1 MSGLRE
7 FHIRKEIRDTLSFD
21 EGLYSSRGTAV
32 FANLQGARRFH
43 RKLIEHLSDSG
54 ESLRAED
61 LYAMGLID
69 EAFHVVLFQYRKDI
83 SSNLMS
89 RMYEYLS
96 GEIGRNRLETTLEMF
111 LTRFPTR
118 SIYTRE
124 TNPTQYLNSMHDGE
138 TGTEIALEELFL
150 LYLSNANPGYADG
163 ELLINDHD
171 LNEHS
176 SYSAIIQGIR
186 NFLSKEAAYGPDAQD
201 LFTML
206 RSPAKLFPQS
216 LQQQLEYIRD
226 RWGYLLGDL
235 FMKLLRGIDFLKEV
249 NSFFTNQGLQPG
261 AGGFMDPYS
270 FDGMEDYERF
280 SDDSEWMPKVVL
292 LAKSTLVWLS
302 QLSSY
307 YSRDIN
313 RLDQIPDEELDR
325 IASRGFNALWL
336 IGLWERSDASRKI
349 KHQCGNPEAAASAYA
364 LYNSEIAGNVGGWD
378 ALKQLRDRCAR
389 RGIRLASDMV
399 PNHTGIDS
407 QWMQEHP
414 DWYLQLDHPPYP
426 SYSFTGENLSSRDG
440 VGIYLEDHYY
450 DQSDAAVV
458 FKRIDFNTGHT
469 RYIYH
474 GNDGTHMPWND
485 TAQLNYLKEEVREAV
500 IQTILHVARNFPI
513 IRFDAAMTLAKK
525 HIHRLWFPE
534 PGSGGD
540 IATRAEF
547 GMTWSQ
553 FNELMPREFWRDVVD
568 RVNREV
574 PDTLLLAE
582 AFWMMEG
589 YFVRTL
595 GMHRVYNS
603 AFMNMLKNE
612 ENDKYRKTIKNTIEF
627 DKDILKRFV
636 NFMNN
641 PDEDTAVA
649 QFGDG
654 DKYFGVCTM
663 MVTMPG
669 LPMFGHGQVEGFTEK
684 YGMEYQRA
692 YYDETPRDDLLRRH
706 EQEIFPLM
714 KKRYLFSGVEHFF
727 LFDFKDHGNIN
738 DNVFAY
744 SNANDLERAL
754 VFYNNAYGSSSGY
767 INETS
772 PYVEKSIG
780 GRKETLQKT
789 LGDALRLSRNEDS
802 WCLFRESGSGLWYIR
817 HSLDIHENG
826 FHLHLNGY
834 ETRVYLDI
842 HEVRDNEY
850 GHYRQLHDRL
860 QGEGVKDIG
869 TAIRQ
874 ILLKPVYDAFIS
886 VFSPD
891 FVDKFVDYL
900 GTSGKTAVSLHE
912 QFVKSFTGFVKT
924 VEEYTVDPDFT
935 DNSIRTF
942 SQVIH
947 NIHRA
952 FEIRSESSGNKAM
965 AYLLGPVKENRE
977 LKKLLL
983 GFIILHSIGDYDDEW
998 MLEGRIHEVLGFA
1011 PDLQKTFSWLS
1022 SYSQWS
1028 GEGDAIAASDLKRAL
1043 DYQVVL
1049 RAIGTNYFNGV
1060 HWFNRESFED
1070 FAWWS
1075 AVYQI
1080 ILSEGPDEE
1089 LMKKSY
1095 TRSQKWLKAM
1105 EESGYELEKL
1115 KDLLP
1120 SPKSPKK
1127 TQKAKSSKPQKS
1139 SSDNGSKKAP
1149 NEASKKASKKGPKQ
1163 TPQKTSKT
1171 DTGKS
1176 RKTSKG
1182 SGST

>member
-1 MSGLRE
+1 MIPGLYSRIPGISRQRRAIMSGLRE
-7 FHIRKEIRDTLSFD
+7 FHISREIRDKLSFD
-21 EGLYSSRGTAV
+21 EGLYSSKGTVV

-43 RKLIEHLSDSG
+43 RKLADQYPG
-54 ESLRAED
+54 NADRLRAED

-83 SSNLMS
+83 SSNLIS
-89 RMYEYLS
+89 RLYEHLS
-96 GEIGRNRLETTLEMF
+96 HEIGRNRLETTLEKF
-111 LTRFPTR
+111 LTLFPTR
-118 SIYTRE
+118 SIYVRDMS
-124 TNPTQYLNSMHDGE
+124 PAQYLDSMHDGE
-138 TGTEIALEELFL
+138 TGMEIALEELFL

-163 ELLINDHD
+163 RMLIDD
-171 LNEHS
+171 SSLNEHS

-186 NFLSKEAAYGPDAQD
+186 TFLSKEAVYGPDSQD

-206 RSPAKLFPQS
+206 RNPAKLYPDS
-216 LQQQLEYIRD
+216 LQKQLEYIRD

-249 NSFFTNQGLQPG
+249 NSFFTNQGMLPG
-261 AGGFMDPYS
+261 SSVRIDPYS

-302 QLSSY
+302 QLTKL
-307 YSRDIN
+307 YSRDIT
-313 RLDQIPDEELDR
+313 RLDQIPDEELDN

-336 IGLWERSDASRKI
+336 IGLWERSDASRRI

-364 LYNSEIAGNVGGWD
+364 LYNSEIAGKVGGWD

-407 QWMQEHP
+407 EWMQEHP
-414 DWYLQLDHPPYP
+414 DWFLQLDHPPYP

-458 FKRIDFNTGHT
+458 FKRIDFHSGHT
-469 RYIYH
+469 RFIYH

-485 TAQLNYLKEEVREAV
+485 TAQLNYVKEEVREAV

-540 IATRAEF
+540 IATRAEY
-547 GMTWSQ
+547 GLTWSQ

-654 DKYFGVCTM
+654 DKYFGVCTL

-669 LPMFGHGQVEGFTEK
+669 LPMFGHGQIEGFTEK

-692 YYDETPRDDLLRRH
+692 YYDETPRKDLLNRH

-714 KKRYLFSGVEHFF
+714 KKRYLFSGVEHFY
-727 LFDFKDHGNIN
+727 LFDFLDHGNIN
-738 DNVFAY
+738 ENVFAY

-754 VFYNNAYGSSSGY
+754 VFYNNGYASSTGC

-780 GRKETLQKT
+780 GRKESMRKT
-789 LGDALRLSRNEDS
+789 LGDALRLSRSEDS
-802 WCLFRESGSGLWYIR
+802 WCLLRESRTGLWYIR

-834 ETRVYLDI
+834 ESRVYLDI

-886 VFSPD
+886 VFSPA

-900 GTSGKTAVSLHE
+900 GTSGKTSVDLHA
-912 QFVKSFTGFVKT
+912 QFVKSFTEFVKT
-924 VEEYTVDPDFT
+924 VEEYTVDPEFT
-935 DNSIRTF
+935 DNSVRTF

-947 NIHRA
+947 NLHHA
-952 FEIRSESSGNKAM
+952 FQIRSSSKSKKSM
-965 AYLLGPVKENRE
+965 AYLLGPVKDNLE

-983 GFIILHSIGDYDDEW
+983 GFIILHSIGDYNDEW

-1011 PDLQKTFSWLS
+1011 PDLQQAFTWLS
-1022 SYSQWS
+1022 SYSEWS
-1028 GEGDAIAASDLKRAL
+1028 GKGKSIGPSDLKKAV
-1043 DYQVVL
+1043 DFQVVL
-1049 RAIGTNYFNGV
+1049 RAIGTNYFNAV
-1060 HWFNRESFED
+1060 HWFNREAFEE

-1075 AVYQI
+1075 AVYHI
-1080 ILSEGPDEE
+1080 ILSDNLNEE
-1089 LMKKSY
+1089 LMQKSY

-1105 EESGYELEKL
+1105 EESGYELGRL
-1115 KDLLP
+1115 KDQLP
-1120 SPKSPKK
+1120 SPK
-1127 TQKAKSSKPQKS
+1127 
-1139 SSDNGSKKAP
+1139 NV
-1149 NEASKKASKKGPKQ
+1149 
-1163 TPQKTSKT
+1163 SKT
-1171 DTGKS
+1171 KS
-1176 RKTSKG
+1176 RKREAPVKTASSNEKKPVKTRKK
-1182 SGST
+1182 SGTGKPGGAAGGK